1 MSANSVIVTEQL
13 FSTQGTKISYMAM
26 NREAAHDGSDY
37 DDRGTVSESEQTRME
52 SPSDTR
58 PISEQMRLR

>member
-1 MSANSVIVTEQL
+1 
-13 FSTQGTKISYMAM
+13 M